1 MSAFIIFS
9 PTLIMHGGHYS
20 AFNIRI
26 ILVLTLGSLT
36 YGYAFSVISNT
47 FGQPGFL
54 QYFDLVDNASYTNK
68 IEGLIS
74 GLFSAGGIFGT
85 LTVSYM
91 CDKHGRKI
99 TMNTAAVICII
110 GGTLQASS
118 IGVAMLLV
126 ARLITGWGVGMMV
139 VLIPI
144 FQAEIS
150 PPSSRGLLV
159 GQHGTY
165 RFIP

>member
-1 MSAFIIFS
+1 MR
-9 PTLIMHGGHYS
+9 GGHYS

-26 ILVLTLGSLT
+26 ILILTLGSLT

-54 QYFDLVDNASYTNK
+54 QYFNLADNASYTNK
-68 IEGLIS
+68 IEGSIS
-74 GLFSAGGIFGT
+74 GLFSAGGILGA
-85 LTVSYM
+85 LTVAYM
-91 CDKHGRKI
+91 CDKQGRKI
-99 TMNTAAVICII
+99 TMNTAALICII
-110 GGTLQASS
+110 GGALQAGS
-118 IGVAMLLV
+118 IDVAMLLV
-126 ARLITGWGVGMMV
+126 ARFVTGCGIGMMV

-159 GQHGTY
+159 GQHGIYSSIT
-165 RFIP
+165 